1 MPVRPIA
8 RVNGDRRIAGFSY
21 TRAVTTKKRTRAP
34 FAKSARTRAR
44 ILDSAARVF
53 SQNGYAATRLTD
65 IAEAADVKQGSLYY
79 YFDSKDT
86 LVGDMLRLG
95 LQKTHEH
102 VVAAVEALGADASA
116 TARLRAAIHAH
127 AEAVIEAVDYTAAN
141 ARIVGQLPDELRKRH
156 IRVDQRP
163 YGQLWDGLL
172 SDARDAGEI
181 RDDLDLQTLRL
192 LILGSLNW
200 TVEWPDRAKRSP
212 EKVADILIAALFD
225 GITTGDHS
233 VRMQAGA

>member
-1 MPVRPIA
+1 
-8 RVNGDRRIAGFSY
+8 
-21 TRAVTTKKRTRAP
+21 
-34 FAKSARTRAR
+34 
-44 ILDSAARVF
+44 VF

-86 LVGDMLRLG
+86 LVAEMLRVG
-95 LQKTHEH
+95 LEKTHEH
-102 VVAAVEALGADASA
+102 VVSAVDALGAEASA

-181 RDDLDLQTLRL
+181 RGDLDLQTLRL

-212 EKVADILIAALFD
+212 DKVAKLLTSVLFD
-225 GITTGDHS
+225 GITIRDHPIP
-233 VRMQAGA
+233 MQAGA

>member
-1 MPVRPIA
+1 M
-8 RVNGDRRIAGFSY
+8 
-21 TRAVTTKKRTRAP
+21 TTKKRARAP

-53 SQNGYAATRLTD
+53 SKSGYAATRLTD

-86 LVGDMLRLG
+86 LVAEMLRVG

-102 VVAAVEALGADASA
+102 VVAAIDALGEDASA
-116 TARLRAAIHAH
+116 TARLTAAIHAH

-141 ARIVGQLPDELRKRH
+141 ARVVGQLPDEIRARH
-156 IRVDQRP
+156 VRVDQRP

-172 SDARDAGEI
+172 RDARDAGEI

-200 TVEWPDRAKRSP
+200 TVEWPERAKRSP
-212 EKVADILIAALFD
+212 EKVANLLISALFD
-225 GITTGDHS
+225 GITTGD
-233 VRMQAGA
+233 RLAQTGT

>member
-1 MPVRPIA
+1 MR
-8 RVNGDRRIAGFSY
+8 GFSY
-21 TRAVTTKKRTRAP
+21 TRAVTTKSRTRVP

-53 SQNGYAATRLTD
+53 SQNGYAGTRLTD
-65 IAEAADVKQGSLYY
+65 IAEAAEVKQGSLYY

-86 LVGDMLRLG
+86 LVAEMLRVG
-95 LQKTHEH
+95 LEKTHEH
-102 VVAAVEALGADASA
+102 VVSAVEALGPEASA
-116 TARLRAAIHAH
+116 TARLGAAIHAH

-141 ARIVGQLPDELRKRH
+141 ARILGQLPDELRKRH

-163 YGQLWDGLL
+163 YGKLWDGLL

-192 LILGSLNW
+192 LIMGSLNW

-212 EKVADILIAALFD
+212 EKVADLLISALFD
-225 GITTGDHS
+225 GITIRDHA
-233 VRMQAGA
+233 VQI

>member
-1 MPVRPIA
+1 
-8 RVNGDRRIAGFSY
+8 
-21 TRAVTTKKRTRAP
+21 
-34 FAKSARTRAR
+34 
-44 ILDSAARVF
+44 VF

-86 LVGDMLRLG
+86 LVAEMLRVG
-95 LQKTHEH
+95 LVKTHEH
-102 VVAAVEALGADASA
+102 VVAAVEALGPEASA
-116 TARLRAAIHAH
+116 IARLGAAIHAH

-141 ARIVGQLPDELRKRH
+141 ARVVGQLPDELRRRH

-163 YGQLWDGLL
+163 YGKLWDGLL

-212 EKVADILIAALFD
+212 ERIANLLISALFD
-225 GITTGDHS
+225 GISTESHAL
-233 VRMQAGA
+233 RMQAGA

>member
-1 MPVRPIA
+1 M
-8 RVNGDRRIAGFSY
+8 
-21 TRAVTTKKRTRAP
+21 TTKKRTRAP

-86 LVGDMLRLG
+86 LVAEMLRLG
-95 LQKTHEH
+95 LKKTHEH
-102 VVAAVEALGADASA
+102 VVSAVEALGAEASA
-116 TARLRAAIHAH
+116 IARLGAAIHAH

-141 ARIVGQLPDELRKRH
+141 ARILGQLPEELRKRH

-163 YGQLWDGLL
+163 YAKLWDGLL
-172 SDARDAGEI
+172 SDALDAGEI

-212 EKVADILIAALFD
+212 EKIANLLISALFD
-225 GITTGDHS
+225 GITIGDHS
-233 VRMQAGA
+233 VQMQAGA